1 MQAGIFQ
8 SPMLEII
15 NRTLASLSFLVLI
28 SGVIL
33 MLSGFVT
40 FLRYRKE
47 NPTPYSEDV

>member
-1 MQAGIFQ
+1 
-8 SPMLEII
+8 MLEII
-15 NRTLASLSFLVLI
+15 NRTLTGLSFLVLI
-28 SGVIL
+28 AGIIF